1 MVEATD
7 VKINKVHTLNIDKK
21 VTVTGVIN
29 VEEYDD
35 KHIILKLSDKLVIL
49 DGSGFNIE
57 KLDIKEGNVIVAG
70 VIVNIKYT
78 NSREKVPILK
88 RILK

>member
-1 MVEATD
+1 MVEAQD
-7 VKINKVHTLNIDKK
+7 IKVNKAHTLNIDSKI
-21 VTVTGVIN
+21 TVTGVLN

-35 KHIILKLSDKLVIL
+35 KHIVLKLANKLIII

-57 KLDIKEGNVIVAG
+57 KLDIKEGNVVVNG
-70 VIVNIKYT
+70 VVDLIKYT
-78 NSREKVPILK
+78 NSRDKVPLLK